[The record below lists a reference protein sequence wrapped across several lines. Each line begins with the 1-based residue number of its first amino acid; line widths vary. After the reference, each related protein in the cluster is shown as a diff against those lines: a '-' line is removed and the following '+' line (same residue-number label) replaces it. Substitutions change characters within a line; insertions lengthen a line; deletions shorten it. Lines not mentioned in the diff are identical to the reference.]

1 MALRPDRPQTRSDQL
16 AARGDERGPA
26 QGDAFLREV
35 DDALREDQVFTALQR
50 YGKPVGALIVAGL
63 LGLAGWLWY
72 DNHSNTLAG
81 EQGEVLTKAL
91 DQLEARNL
99 KGAAEEMAP
108 LAKGAGDGYGA
119 TAKLLE
125 AGILAEQG
133 KADEAAKAF
142 AAVASDSDA
151 PQAYRDLAAIREVAL
166 TFDKIGPDKAIER
179 LKPLAVPGNAWF
191 ASAGEIVGTAYLKQ
205 GKNDL
210 AGALF
215 AQIAKDKTAPDSLR
229 RRARQM
235 AGLLGVD
242 AVEEPGETTLA
253 APAAQ

>member
-1 MALRPDRPQTRSDQL
+1 MALRPDRPQSSPDQL
-16 AARGDERGPA
+16 PA
-26 QGDAFLREV
+26 GTGGQAGASGGDAFLREV

-72 DNHSNTLAG
+72 QNHTNTVAG
-81 EQGEVLTKAL
+81 QQGEVLTKAL

-99 KGAAEEMAP
+99 KGATTELAP
-108 LAKGAGDGYGA
+108 LAKDSGAEYRA

-125 AGILAEQG
+125 AGILAEQS

-142 AAVASDSDA
+142 AAVAADADA
-151 PQAYRDLAAIREVAL
+151 PQAYRDLASIREVAL
-166 TFDKIGPDKAIER
+166 TFDKIGPEKVIER

-191 ASAGEIVGTAYLKQ
+191 ANAGEVVGTAYLKQ

-242 AVEEPGETTLA
+242 AVEDPSETTL
-253 APAAQ
+253 PAAQ

>member
-1 MALRPDRPQTRSDQL
+1 MALRPDRPQSRSQQL
-16 AARGDERGPA
+16 AAQGGPNGA
-26 QGDAFLREV
+26 SPQGDAFLREV

-50 YGKPVGALIVAGL
+50 YGKPVAAVIVAGL

-72 DNHSNTLAG
+72 ENHTKSAAG

-99 KGAAEEMAP
+99 KGATADLAPIAAEGHDA
-108 LAKGAGDGYGA
+108 YRA
-119 TAKLLE
+119 TAKFVA
-125 AGILAEQG
+125 AGVLSEQG
-133 KADEAAKAF
+133 KSDEAAKAF
-142 AAVASDSDA
+142 AAIAADDDA
-151 PQAYRDLAAIREVAL
+151 PQAYRDLAAIREVAI
-166 TFDKIGPDKAIER
+166 TFDKIGPDKVVER

-191 ASAGEIVGTAYLKQ
+191 ANAGEIVGVAYLKQ

-215 AQIAKDKTAPDSLR
+215 AQIAKEKTAPDSLR

-242 AVEEPGETTLA
+242 AVEDPGETALA
-253 APAAQ
+253 AQ

>member
-1 MALRPDRPQTRSDQL
+1 MALRPDSSKPSSGKL
-16 AARGDERGPA
+16 PA
-26 QGDAFLREV
+26 PADGREGAQADAFLREV

-50 YGKPVGALIVAGL
+50 YGKPVGAAIIAGL
-63 LGLAGWLWY
+63 IGLAGWLWY
-72 DNHSNTLAG
+72 QNHTNTVAG

-99 KGAAEEMAP
+99 KGATTELAP
-108 LAKGAGDGYGA
+108 LAKDSGAGYRA
-119 TAKLLE
+119 SAKLLE
-125 AGILAEQG
+125 AGILAEQS
-133 KADEAAKAF
+133 KTDEAVKAF
-142 AAVASDSDA
+142 AAVAADADA
-151 PQAYRDLAAIREVAL
+151 PQAYRDLASIREVAL
-166 TFDKIGPDKAIER
+166 TFDKIGPEKVIER

-242 AVEEPGETTLA
+242 AVEDASETA
-253 APAAQ
+253 MPAAQ

>member
-16 AARGDERGPA
+16 AARGDA

-72 DNHSNTLAG
+72 ENHSNTVAG

-91 DQLEARNL
+91 DQREARNL
-99 KGAAEEMAP
+99 KGATEEMAP
-108 LAKGAGDGYGA
+108 LAKDGGAGYRA
-119 TAKLLE
+119 TAKLLD
-125 AGILAEQG
+125 AGALAEQG
-133 KADEAAKAF
+133 KTDAAAKAF
-142 AAVASDSDA
+142 AVVAADGDA

-242 AVEEPGETTLA
+242 AVEDPGETTLA